1 MKKILLV
8 EGMTWGHCKS
18 TVEAVLGALDG
29 VTKVE
34 VDLSSKTVV
43 VEGENLDDI
52 LMKEEVEDAGYEII
66 EIR

>member
-18 TVEAVLGALDG
+18 TVEAVLGALGG

-34 VDLSSKTVV
+34 VDLSSKTVI

-52 LMKEEVEDAGYEII
+52 LMKEEVEDAGYEVV

>member
-43 VEGENLDDI
+43 VEGESLDDI
-52 LMKEEVEDAGYEII
+52 LMKEEVEDAGYEVVEII
-66 EIR
+66 

>member
-34 VDLSSKTVV
+34 VELSTKKVV
-43 VEGENLDDI
+43 VEGEGLDDDLI
-52 LMKEEVEDAGYEII
+52 KDAIEESGYEII
-66 EIR
+66 EIQ

>member
-34 VDLSSKTVV
+34 ADLSSKTVV
-43 VEGENLDDI
+43 VEGENLNDI
-52 LMKEEVEDAGYEII
+52 LMKEEVEDAGYEVV